1 MIFEKLAALL
11 SEQFGVDVD
20 SITMDTSFEDLG
32 ADSLDIVEMTMAVEE
47 EFGLEDMDEEDLSG
61 ISTVADLVR
70 YLKSKLEDGRNQ
82 RDRSPASRRGS
93 GFEREDRPWRH
104 WKKSWVTG
112 LPTGPFWKTPSP
124 TAPTP
129 TRTRPRDCRAMSG
142 WNFWGTLCLVW
153 SWPTTCSAPTPTC
166 RKGI

>member
-1 MIFEKLAALL
+1 MIFEKLAAQL

-70 YLKSKLEDGRNQ
+70 YLKSKLED
-82 RDRSPASRRGS
+82 
-93 GFEREDRPWRH
+93 
-104 WKKSWVTG
+104 
-112 LPTGPFWKTPSP
+112 
-124 TAPTP
+124 
-129 TRTRPRDCRAMSG
+129 
-142 WNFWGTLCLVW
+142 
-153 SWPTTCSAPTPTC
+153 
-166 RKGI
+166 

>member
-70 YLKSKLEDGRNQ
+70 YRKSKLED
-82 RDRSPASRRGS
+82 
-93 GFEREDRPWRH
+93 
-104 WKKSWVTG
+104 
-112 LPTGPFWKTPSP
+112 
-124 TAPTP
+124 
-129 TRTRPRDCRAMSG
+129 
-142 WNFWGTLCLVW
+142 
-153 SWPTTCSAPTPTC
+153 
-166 RKGI
+166 

>member
-61 ISTVADLVR
+61 ISTVADLVKLPDK
-70 YLKSKLEDGRNQ
+70 YLR
-82 RDRSPASRRGS
+82 
-93 GFEREDRPWRH
+93 
-104 WKKSWVTG
+104 
-112 LPTGPFWKTPSP
+112 
-124 TAPTP
+124 
-129 TRTRPRDCRAMSG
+129 
-142 WNFWGTLCLVW
+142 
-153 SWPTTCSAPTPTC
+153 CSFH
-166 RKGI
+166 

>member
-61 ISTVADLVR
+61 ISTVA
-70 YLKSKLEDGRNQ
+70 
-82 RDRSPASRRGS
+82 
-93 GFEREDRPWRH
+93 
-104 WKKSWVTG
+104 
-112 LPTGPFWKTPSP
+112 LPQ
-124 TAPTP
+124 
-129 TRTRPRDCRAMSG
+129 
-142 WNFWGTLCLVW
+142 V
-153 SWPTTCSAPTPTC
+153 
-166 RKGI
+166 

>member
-11 SEQFGVDVD
+11 SEQFRVDVD

-70 YLKSKLEDGRNQ
+70 YLKSKLED
-82 RDRSPASRRGS
+82 
-93 GFEREDRPWRH
+93 
-104 WKKSWVTG
+104 
-112 LPTGPFWKTPSP
+112 
-124 TAPTP
+124 
-129 TRTRPRDCRAMSG
+129 
-142 WNFWGTLCLVW
+142 
-153 SWPTTCSAPTPTC
+153 
-166 RKGI
+166 

>member
-61 ISTVADLVR
+61 ISTVALVR
-70 YLKSKLEDGRNQ
+70 YLKSKLED
-82 RDRSPASRRGS
+82 
-93 GFEREDRPWRH
+93 
-104 WKKSWVTG
+104 
-112 LPTGPFWKTPSP
+112 
-124 TAPTP
+124 
-129 TRTRPRDCRAMSG
+129 
-142 WNFWGTLCLVW
+142 
-153 SWPTTCSAPTPTC
+153 
-166 RKGI
+166 

>member
-20 SITMDTSFEDLG
+20 SITLATSFEDLG

-70 YLKSKLEDGRNQ
+70 YLKSKLED
-82 RDRSPASRRGS
+82 
-93 GFEREDRPWRH
+93 
-104 WKKSWVTG
+104 
-112 LPTGPFWKTPSP
+112 
-124 TAPTP
+124 
-129 TRTRPRDCRAMSG
+129 
-142 WNFWGTLCLVW
+142 
-153 SWPTTCSAPTPTC
+153 
-166 RKGI
+166 

>member
-1 MIFEKLAALL
+1 MNMIFEKLAALL

-70 YLKSKLEDGRNQ
+70 YLKSKLED
-82 RDRSPASRRGS
+82 
-93 GFEREDRPWRH
+93 
-104 WKKSWVTG
+104 
-112 LPTGPFWKTPSP
+112 
-124 TAPTP
+124 
-129 TRTRPRDCRAMSG
+129 
-142 WNFWGTLCLVW
+142 
-153 SWPTTCSAPTPTC
+153 
-166 RKGI
+166 

>member
-61 ISTVADLVR
+61 ISTVADLVS
-70 YLKSKLEDGRNQ
+70 YLKSKLED
-82 RDRSPASRRGS
+82 
-93 GFEREDRPWRH
+93 
-104 WKKSWVTG
+104 
-112 LPTGPFWKTPSP
+112 
-124 TAPTP
+124 
-129 TRTRPRDCRAMSG
+129 
-142 WNFWGTLCLVW
+142 
-153 SWPTTCSAPTPTC
+153 
-166 RKGI
+166 

>member
-47 EFGLEDMDEEDLSG
+47 EFGMEDMDEEDLSG

-70 YLKSKLEDGRNQ
+70 YLKSKLED
-82 RDRSPASRRGS
+82 
-93 GFEREDRPWRH
+93 
-104 WKKSWVTG
+104 
-112 LPTGPFWKTPSP
+112 
-124 TAPTP
+124 
-129 TRTRPRDCRAMSG
+129 
-142 WNFWGTLCLVW
+142 
-153 SWPTTCSAPTPTC
+153 
-166 RKGI
+166 

>member
-70 YLKSKLEDGRNQ
+70 YLKSKLEDAIAIF
-82 RDRSPASRRGS
+82 AS
-93 GFEREDRPWRH
+93 
-104 WKKSWVTG
+104 
-112 LPTGPFWKTPSP
+112 L
-124 TAPTP
+124 
-129 TRTRPRDCRAMSG
+129 
-142 WNFWGTLCLVW
+142 L
-153 SWPTTCSAPTPTC
+153 
-166 RKGI
+166 

>member
-61 ISTVADLVR
+61 ISTVAYLVR
-70 YLKSKLEDGRNQ
+70 YLKSKLED
-82 RDRSPASRRGS
+82 
-93 GFEREDRPWRH
+93 
-104 WKKSWVTG
+104 
-112 LPTGPFWKTPSP
+112 
-124 TAPTP
+124 
-129 TRTRPRDCRAMSG
+129 
-142 WNFWGTLCLVW
+142 
-153 SWPTTCSAPTPTC
+153 
-166 RKGI
+166 

>member
-20 SITMDTSFEDLG
+20 SITMDTSVEDLG

-70 YLKSKLEDGRNQ
+70 YLKSKLED
-82 RDRSPASRRGS
+82 
-93 GFEREDRPWRH
+93 
-104 WKKSWVTG
+104 
-112 LPTGPFWKTPSP
+112 
-124 TAPTP
+124 
-129 TRTRPRDCRAMSG
+129 
-142 WNFWGTLCLVW
+142 
-153 SWPTTCSAPTPTC
+153 
-166 RKGI
+166 

>member
-1 MIFEKLAALL
+1 MIFEKLTALL

-70 YLKSKLEDGRNQ
+70 YLKSKLED
-82 RDRSPASRRGS
+82 
-93 GFEREDRPWRH
+93 
-104 WKKSWVTG
+104 
-112 LPTGPFWKTPSP
+112 
-124 TAPTP
+124 
-129 TRTRPRDCRAMSG
+129 
-142 WNFWGTLCLVW
+142 
-153 SWPTTCSAPTPTC
+153 
-166 RKGI
+166 

>member
-61 ISTVADLVR
+61 ISTVVDLVR
-70 YLKSKLEDGRNQ
+70 YLKSKLED
-82 RDRSPASRRGS
+82 
-93 GFEREDRPWRH
+93 
-104 WKKSWVTG
+104 
-112 LPTGPFWKTPSP
+112 
-124 TAPTP
+124 
-129 TRTRPRDCRAMSG
+129 
-142 WNFWGTLCLVW
+142 
-153 SWPTTCSAPTPTC
+153 
-166 RKGI
+166 

>member
-70 YLKSKLEDGRNQ
+70 YLKTKLED
-82 RDRSPASRRGS
+82 
-93 GFEREDRPWRH
+93 
-104 WKKSWVTG
+104 
-112 LPTGPFWKTPSP
+112 
-124 TAPTP
+124 
-129 TRTRPRDCRAMSG
+129 
-142 WNFWGTLCLVW
+142 
-153 SWPTTCSAPTPTC
+153 
-166 RKGI
+166 

>member
-70 YLKSKLEDGRNQ
+70 YLKSKKLD
-82 RDRSPASRRGS
+82 
-93 GFEREDRPWRH
+93 
-104 WKKSWVTG
+104 
-112 LPTGPFWKTPSP
+112 
-124 TAPTP
+124 
-129 TRTRPRDCRAMSG
+129 
-142 WNFWGTLCLVW
+142 
-153 SWPTTCSAPTPTC
+153 
-166 RKGI
+166 